1 MLVVIGADI
10 FTRYLLNF
18 SFEVADEL
26 GGYMLVVMTFVSLSV
41 CQVNDA
47 FHQVELVQARLA
59 PRGRALSAAIF
70 DVLSFGFAAHP
81 AVALHPA
88 RILVLPLRRARAD
101 LSGNAAL
108 DSAARDGDRRRGA
121 VASRSSA
128 PSSPMCGAS
137 AGCRR
142 AHVGP
147 ELQILI
153 VTVLFLGLLTAG
165 MAVPFAIAVPAI
177 IYLLMQGGFTALN
190 GLGLM
195 SWGSMNTF
203 ALTAVPLFMFMAD
216 ILSVSGLSN
225 RIYNGLA
232 KLVAPL
238 PGGLLQTNIAGCAIF
253 ASVSGSSI
261 ATAASIGGVAL
272 PQLTSRNYNRALAA
286 GSLAAGGTLGILIP
300 PSFPMIIYGT
310 FTETSVPKLFIA
322 GVIPGLIMTG
332 FFMLYIGVH
341 ALIVPGVAPKEQ
353 GAKNIHEVLRAL
365 ADIAPF
371 FVLIAG
377 TLGGLYFGVVTTTE
391 AAVIGCFL
399 SILLG
404 FVFGDLTWRKLIEAM
419 HSTVNFSGNILFLI
433 FAAYVFSY
441 AISFAGIGEKLT
453 EFIVGMQLSKLQFYL
468 RAVRAVH
475 RARLPDREPRHDRD
489 HGAAAVPDPRHATAS
504 TRSCS
509 A

>member
-1 MLVVIGADI
+1 ML
-10 FTRYLLNF
+10 
-18 SFEVADEL
+18 
-26 GGYMLVVMTFVSLSV
+26 
-41 CQVNDA
+41 
-47 FHQVELVQARLA
+47 
-59 PRGRALSAAIF
+59 
-70 DVLSFGFAAHP
+70 
-81 AVALHPA
+81 
-88 RILVLPLRRARAD
+88 
-101 LSGNAAL
+101 
-108 DSAARDGDRRRGA
+108 
-121 VASRSSA
+121 
-128 PSSPMCGAS
+128 
-137 AGCRR
+137 
-142 AHVGP
+142 GP
-147 ELQILI
+147 ELQIII
-153 VTVLFLGLLTAG
+153 VTLIFLGLLTAG
-165 MAVPFAIAVPAI
+165 MAVPFAIAVPAV
-177 IYLLMQGGFTALN
+177 IYLLMQGGFSALN

-272 PQLTSRNYNRALAA
+272 PQLTGRNYHRALAA

-310 FTETSVPKLFIA
+310 FTETSVPRLFIA
-322 GVIPGLIMTG
+322 GVIPGLIMTAL
-332 FFMLYIGVH
+332 FMLYIGVH
-341 ALIVPGVAPKEQ
+341 AKLVPGVAPKEQ
-353 GAKNIHEVLRAL
+353 GARNAREVIRAL

-371 FVLIAG
+371 VVLIAG

-404 FVFGDLTWRKLIEAM
+404 FMFGDLTWKKLVEAM

-453 EFIVGMQLSKLQFYL
+453 EFIVGMKLTTFQFY
-468 RAVRAVH
+468 AVLFVLFTVLGCLIESLGMIVITVPLLFPILGRYGIDPILFGVILVIYIELGQISPPIGINLFVIQSIWDGKLSEVVYGTIPFHLIMFVVLVMVMVWPELALW
-475 RARLPDREPRHDRD
+475 LPHQMS
-489 HGAAAVPDPRHATAS
+489 GK
-504 TRSCS
+504 
-509 A
+509 

>member
-1 MLVVIGADI
+1 M
-10 FTRYLLNF
+10 
-18 SFEVADEL
+18 
-26 GGYMLVVMTFVSLSV
+26 
-41 CQVNDA
+41 
-47 FHQVELVQARLA
+47 
-59 PRGRALSAAIF
+59 
-70 DVLSFGFAAHP
+70 
-81 AVALHPA
+81 
-88 RILVLPLRRARAD
+88 
-101 LSGNAAL
+101 
-108 DSAARDGDRRRGA
+108 
-121 VASRSSA
+121 
-128 PSSPMCGAS
+128 
-137 AGCRR
+137 
-142 AHVGP
+142 GP
-147 ELQILI
+147 ELQIFI

-177 IYLLMQGGFTALN
+177 IYLLMQGGFPALN

-332 FFMLYIGVH
+332 FFMLYIAAH
-341 ALIVPGVAPKEQ
+341 ALYDPRVAPKEH
-353 GAKNIHEVLRAL
+353 GAKNIQEVLRAI

-371 FVLIAG
+371 FALIAG

-399 SILLG
+399 SLLLG

-453 EFIVGMQLSKLQFYL
+453 EFIVGMQLSKFQFYSVL
-468 RAVRAVH
+468 FVLFTVLGCLIESLGMIVITVPLLFPILGKYGIDPILFGVILVIYVELGQISPPIGINLFVIQSIWDGKLKEVVYGTIPFHLIMFVVLIMVMVWPELALW
-475 RARLPDREPRHDRD
+475 LPRQMS
-489 HGAAAVPDPRHATAS
+489 GQ
-504 TRSCS
+504 
-509 A
+509 

>member
-1 MLVVIGADI
+1 M
-10 FTRYLLNF
+10 
-18 SFEVADEL
+18 
-26 GGYMLVVMTFVSLSV
+26 
-41 CQVNDA
+41 
-47 FHQVELVQARLA
+47 
-59 PRGRALSAAIF
+59 
-70 DVLSFGFAAHP
+70 
-81 AVALHPA
+81 
-88 RILVLPLRRARAD
+88 
-101 LSGNAAL
+101 
-108 DSAARDGDRRRGA
+108 
-121 VASRSSA
+121 
-128 PSSPMCGAS
+128 
-137 AGCRR
+137 
-142 AHVGP
+142 GP
-147 ELQILI
+147 ELQIFI

-177 IYLLMQGGFTALN
+177 IYLLMQGGFPALN

-332 FFMLYIGVH
+332 FFMLYIAAH
-341 ALIVPGVAPKEQ
+341 ALYDPRVAPKEH
-353 GAKNIHEVLRAL
+353 GAKNIHEVLRAI

-371 FVLIAG
+371 FALIAG

-399 SILLG
+399 SLLLG

-453 EFIVGMQLSKLQFYL
+453 EFIVGMQLSKFQFYSVL
-468 RAVRAVH
+468 FVLFTVLGCLIESLGMIVITVPLLFPILGKYGIDPILFGVILVIYVELGQISPPIGINLFVIQSIWDGKLKEVVYGTIPFHLIMFVVLIMVMAWPELALW
-475 RARLPDREPRHDRD
+475 LPRQMS
-489 HGAAAVPDPRHATAS
+489 GN
-504 TRSCS
+504 
-509 A
+509 

>member
-1 MLVVIGADI
+1 M
-10 FTRYLLNF
+10 F
-18 SFEVADEL
+18 
-26 GGYMLVVMTFVSLSV
+26 
-41 CQVNDA
+41 
-47 FHQVELVQARLA
+47 
-59 PRGRALSAAIF
+59 
-70 DVLSFGFAAHP
+70 
-81 AVALHPA
+81 
-88 RILVLPLRRARAD
+88 
-101 LSGNAAL
+101 
-108 DSAARDGDRRRGA
+108 
-121 VASRSSA
+121 
-128 PSSPMCGAS
+128 
-137 AGCRR
+137 
-142 AHVGP
+142 GP

-153 VTVLFLGLLTAG
+153 VTALFLGLLTAG

-177 IYLLMQGGFTALN
+177 IYLLMQGGLTALN

-322 GVIPGLIMTG
+322 GVIPGLIMTVL
-332 FFMLYIGVH
+332 FMIYIGVH
-341 ALIVPGVAPKEQ
+341 ALIVPGVAPREQ
-353 GAKNIHEVLRAL
+353 GARNMREVLRAF

-371 FVLIAG
+371 VVLIAG

-399 SILLG
+399 SIFLG
-404 FVFGDLTWRKLIEAM
+404 AVFGELTVKKLIEAM
-419 HSTVNFSGNILFLI
+419 HSTVNFTGNILFLI

-453 EFIVGMQLSKLQFYL
+453 EFIVGMKLTTLQFYL
-468 RAVRAVH
+468 VLFALFTVLGCLIESLGMIVITVPLLFPILGRYGIDPILFGVVLVIYIELGQISPPIGINLFVIQSIWDGKLSEVVLGTIPFHLIMFVVLAMVIFWPELALW
-475 RARLPDREPRHDRD
+475 LPAHMS
-489 HGAAAVPDPRHATAS
+489 GK
-504 TRSCS
+504 
-509 A
+509 

>member
-1 MLVVIGADI
+1 M
-10 FTRYLLNF
+10 
-18 SFEVADEL
+18 
-26 GGYMLVVMTFVSLSV
+26 
-41 CQVNDA
+41 
-47 FHQVELVQARLA
+47 
-59 PRGRALSAAIF
+59 
-70 DVLSFGFAAHP
+70 
-81 AVALHPA
+81 
-88 RILVLPLRRARAD
+88 
-101 LSGNAAL
+101 
-108 DSAARDGDRRRGA
+108 
-121 VASRSSA
+121 
-128 PSSPMCGAS
+128 
-137 AGCRR
+137 
-142 AHVGP
+142 GP
-147 ELQILI
+147 ELQIII
-153 VTVLFLGLLTAG
+153 VTLLFLGLLTAG
-165 MAVPFAIAVPAI
+165 MPVPFAIAVPAVV
-177 IYLLMQGGFTALN
+177 YLLMQDGFTALN

-195 SWGSMNTF
+195 SWGSMNSF

-322 GVIPGLIMTG
+322 GVIPGLLMTIL
-332 FFMLYIGVH
+332 FMLYIGIH
-341 ALIVPGVAPKEQ
+341 AALVPGVAPKEQ
-353 GAKNIHEVLRAL
+353 GARNGREVLRAF
-365 ADIAPF
+365 ADILPF
-371 FVLIAG
+371 VVLILG

-399 SILLG
+399 SLLLG
-404 FVFGDLTWRKLIEAM
+404 FLFGDLTVKRVIEAM
-419 HSTVNFSGNILFLI
+419 HSTVNFTGNILFLI

-453 EFIVGMQLSKLQFYL
+453 EYIVGLQLSTLQFYL
-468 RAVRAVH
+468 VLFALFTVLGCLIESLGMIVITVPLLFPILGRYGIDPILFGVVLVIYIELGQISPPIGINLFVIQSIWDGKLSEVVYGTIPFHMIMFVVLATVIFWPELALW
-475 RARLPDREPRHDRD
+475 LPQHMS
-489 HGAAAVPDPRHATAS
+489 GK
-504 TRSCS
+504 
-509 A
+509 

>member
-1 MLVVIGADI
+1 M
-10 FTRYLLNF
+10 
-18 SFEVADEL
+18 
-26 GGYMLVVMTFVSLSV
+26 
-41 CQVNDA
+41 
-47 FHQVELVQARLA
+47 
-59 PRGRALSAAIF
+59 
-70 DVLSFGFAAHP
+70 
-81 AVALHPA
+81 
-88 RILVLPLRRARAD
+88 
-101 LSGNAAL
+101 
-108 DSAARDGDRRRGA
+108 
-121 VASRSSA
+121 
-128 PSSPMCGAS
+128 
-137 AGCRR
+137 
-142 AHVGP
+142 GP

-165 MAVPFAIAVPAI
+165 MAVPFAIAVPAV
-177 IYLLMQGGFTALN
+177 IYLLMQGGFTALS

-216 ILSVSGLSN
+216 VLSVSGLSN

-272 PQLTSRNYNRALAA
+272 PQLTGRSYNRALAA

-322 GVIPGLIMTG
+322 GVIPGLIMTLL
-332 FFMLYIGVH
+332 FMIYIGIH
-341 ALIVPGVAPKEQ
+341 ALIVPGVAPREQ
-353 GAKNIHEVLRAL
+353 GARNVRELLRAL

-371 FVLIAG
+371 VVLIAG

-404 FVFGDLTWRKLIEAM
+404 FMFGDLTLKKLIEAM
-419 HSTVNFSGNILFLI
+419 HSTVNFTGNILFLI

-453 EFIVGMQLSKLQFYL
+453 EFIVGMKLTTLQFYL
-468 RAVRAVH
+468 VLFCLFTVLGCLIESLGMIVITVPLLFPILGRYGIDPILFGVVLVIYIELGQISPPIGINLFVIQSIWDGKLSEVVYGTIPFHLIMFVVLAMVIFWPELALW
-475 RARLPDREPRHDRD
+475 LPAHMS
-489 HGAAAVPDPRHATAS
+489 GK
-504 TRSCS
+504 
-509 A
+509 

>member
-1 MLVVIGADI
+1 M
-10 FTRYLLNF
+10 
-18 SFEVADEL
+18 
-26 GGYMLVVMTFVSLSV
+26 
-41 CQVNDA
+41 
-47 FHQVELVQARLA
+47 
-59 PRGRALSAAIF
+59 
-70 DVLSFGFAAHP
+70 
-81 AVALHPA
+81 
-88 RILVLPLRRARAD
+88 
-101 LSGNAAL
+101 
-108 DSAARDGDRRRGA
+108 
-121 VASRSSA
+121 
-128 PSSPMCGAS
+128 
-137 AGCRR
+137 
-142 AHVGP
+142 GP

-165 MAVPFAIAVPAI
+165 MAVPFAIAVPAV

-216 ILSVSGLSN
+216 VLSVSGLSN

-272 PQLTSRNYNRALAA
+272 PQLTSRSYNRALAA

-322 GVIPGLIMTG
+322 GVIPGLIMTAL
-332 FFMLYIGVH
+332 FMLYIGVH
-341 ALIVPGVAPKEQ
+341 ALIVPGVAPREQ
-353 GAKNIHEVLRAL
+353 GARNMREVLRAL

-371 FVLIAG
+371 VVLIAG

-404 FVFGDLTWRKLIEAM
+404 FMFGDLTIKKLIEAM
-419 HSTVNFSGNILFLI
+419 HSTVNFTGNILFLI

-453 EFIVGMQLSKLQFYL
+453 EFIVGMKLTTLEFYL
-468 RAVRAVH
+468 VLFCLFTVLGCLIESLGMIVITVPLLFPILGRYGIDPILFGVVLVIYIELGQISPPIGINLFVIQSIWDGKLSEVVYGTIPFHLIMFVVLAMVIFWPELALW
-475 RARLPDREPRHDRD
+475 LPQHMS
-489 HGAAAVPDPRHATAS
+489 GK
-504 TRSCS
+504 
-509 A
+509 

>member
-1 MLVVIGADI
+1 V
-10 FTRYLLNF
+10 F
-18 SFEVADEL
+18 
-26 GGYMLVVMTFVSLSV
+26 
-41 CQVNDA
+41 
-47 FHQVELVQARLA
+47 
-59 PRGRALSAAIF
+59 
-70 DVLSFGFAAHP
+70 
-81 AVALHPA
+81 
-88 RILVLPLRRARAD
+88 
-101 LSGNAAL
+101 
-108 DSAARDGDRRRGA
+108 
-121 VASRSSA
+121 
-128 PSSPMCGAS
+128 
-137 AGCRR
+137 
-142 AHVGP
+142 GP
-147 ELQILI
+147 EIQALI
-153 VTVLFLGLLTAG
+153 VTVIFLGLLTAG
-165 MAVPFAIAVPAI
+165 MAVPFAIAVPAV
-177 IYLLMQGGFTALN
+177 IYLLMQGGFPALN

-272 PQLTSRNYNRALAA
+272 PQLTSRNYHRALAA

-322 GVIPGLIMTG
+322 GVIPGLIMTAL
-332 FFMLYIGVH
+332 FMLYIGLH
-341 ALIVPGVAPKEQ
+341 ATLVPGVAPREP
-353 GAKNIHEVLRAL
+353 GARNLREVLRAL

-371 FVLIAG
+371 ILLIAG

-404 FVFGDLTWRKLIEAM
+404 FVFGDLTLKKLAEAM
-419 HSTVNFSGNILFLI
+419 HSTVRFSGNILFLI

-468 RAVRAVH
+468 VLFCLFTVLGCLIESLGMIVITVPLLYPILGRYGIDPILFGVILVIYIELGQISPPIGINLFVIQSIWDGKLSEVVYGTIPFHLIMFVVLAMVIYWPELALW
-475 RARLPDREPRHDRD
+475 LPQHMS
-489 HGAAAVPDPRHATAS
+489 GK
-504 TRSCS
+504 
-509 A
+509 

>member
-1 MLVVIGADI
+1 M
-10 FTRYLLNF
+10 
-18 SFEVADEL
+18 
-26 GGYMLVVMTFVSLSV
+26 
-41 CQVNDA
+41 
-47 FHQVELVQARLA
+47 
-59 PRGRALSAAIF
+59 
-70 DVLSFGFAAHP
+70 
-81 AVALHPA
+81 
-88 RILVLPLRRARAD
+88 
-101 LSGNAAL
+101 
-108 DSAARDGDRRRGA
+108 
-121 VASRSSA
+121 
-128 PSSPMCGAS
+128 
-137 AGCRR
+137 
-142 AHVGP
+142 GP

-177 IYLLMQGGFTALN
+177 VYLLMQGGFDALN

-195 SWGSMNTF
+195 GWGSMNSF

-322 GVIPGLIMTG
+322 GVIPGLIMTTL
-332 FFMLYIGVH
+332 FMLYIGVH
-341 ALIVPGVAPKEQ
+341 AALVPGVAPKEQ
-353 GAKNIHEVLRAL
+353 GAKTMREVLRAI
-365 ADIAPF
+365 ADILPF
-371 FVLIAG
+371 VVLILG

-399 SILLG
+399 SLMLG
-404 FVFGDLTWRKLIEAM
+404 FAFGDLTVKRVIEAM
-419 HSTVNFSGNILFLI
+419 HSTVSFTGNILFLI

-453 EFIVGMQLSKLQFYL
+453 EFIVGMKLTTLEFYL
-468 RAVRAVH
+468 VLFALFTVLGCLIESLGMIVITVPLLFPILGRYGIDPILFGVILVIYIELGQISPPIGINLFVIQSIWDGKLSEVVYGTIPFHLIMFVVLAMVIFWPELALW
-475 RARLPDREPRHDRD
+475 LPQQMS
-489 HGAAAVPDPRHATAS
+489 GK
-504 TRSCS
+504 
-509 A
+509 

>member
-1 MLVVIGADI
+1 ML
-10 FTRYLLNF
+10 
-18 SFEVADEL
+18 
-26 GGYMLVVMTFVSLSV
+26 
-41 CQVNDA
+41 
-47 FHQVELVQARLA
+47 
-59 PRGRALSAAIF
+59 
-70 DVLSFGFAAHP
+70 
-81 AVALHPA
+81 
-88 RILVLPLRRARAD
+88 
-101 LSGNAAL
+101 
-108 DSAARDGDRRRGA
+108 
-121 VASRSSA
+121 
-128 PSSPMCGAS
+128 
-137 AGCRR
+137 
-142 AHVGP
+142 GP

-165 MAVPFAIAVPAI
+165 MPVPFAIAVPAV
-177 IYLLMQGGFTALN
+177 IYLLMQGGFAALS

-272 PQLTSRNYNRALAA
+272 PQLTGRNYNRALAA

-322 GVIPGLIMTG
+322 GVIPGLIMTLL
-332 FFMLYIGVH
+332 FMLYIGVH
-341 ALIVPGVAPKEQ
+341 ALIVPSVAPREQ
-353 GAKNIHEVLRAL
+353 GARNVREVLRAL

-371 FVLIAG
+371 VVLIAG

-404 FVFGDLTWRKLIEAM
+404 FLFGDLTPAKLVAAM
-419 HSTVNFSGNILFLI
+419 HSTVNFTGNILFLI

-453 EFIVGMQLSKLQFYL
+453 EFIVGMKLTTLQFYL
-468 RAVRAVH
+468 VLFCLFTVLGCLIESLGMIVITVPLLFPILGRYGIDPILFGVVLVIYIELGQISPPIGINLFVIQSIWDGKLSEVVYGTIPFHLIMFVVLAMVIFWPELALW
-475 RARLPDREPRHDRD
+475 LPQHMS
-489 HGAAAVPDPRHATAS
+489 GK
-504 TRSCS
+504 
-509 A
+509 